1 MRSLHLLLFLFFP
14 LLCLADESCMQLKQT
29 LGLSSSNPPENIL
42 ECLKTEE
49 GGKVE
54 IPSNCSCAE
63 GFQKCGLSLLI
74 AESLINL
81 NGTQNETRTVGG
93 DVIEVAGM
101 RFSRRLFQ
109 DDDEYEDE
117 SLSDFRIDESHCKF
131 CCRVD
136 QNSTNKED
144 TTNQKT
150 TKDRKLG
157 TALTAGVMLGMI
169 VVVVLIS
176 IAASKFSKC
185 SAKGNTDEVQEPE
198 TKTPTNT
205 G

>member
-1 MRSLHLLLFLFFP
+1 M
-14 LLCLADESCMQLKQT
+14 
-29 LGLSSSNPPENIL
+29 
-42 ECLKTEE
+42 
-49 GGKVE
+49 E
-54 IPSNCSCAE
+54 IPSNCSCNE
-63 GFQKCGLSLLI
+63 GFQKCVLSLLI

-81 NGTQNETRTVGG
+81 DGPQNETRTVGS

-109 DDDEYEDE
+109 DDDEYGDE

-136 QNSTNKED
+136 QNSTD
-144 TTNQKT
+144 QYTTNQKT

-176 IAASKFSKC
+176 IAASKLSKC
-185 SAKGNTDEVQEPE
+185 SAKDNPDEVTK
-198 TKTPTNT
+198 TKTPINT
-205 G
+205 I

>member
-1 MRSLHLLLFLFFP
+1 MRSLHLLLFLLFP
-14 LLCLADESCMQLKQT
+14 LLCLADESCAQLKQT

-54 IPSNCSCAE
+54 IPSNCSCNE
-63 GFQKCGLSLLI
+63 GFQKCVLSLLI

-81 NGTQNETRTVGG
+81 DGPQNETKTVGS

-131 CCRVD
+131 CC
-136 QNSTNKED
+136 
-144 TTNQKT
+144 
-150 TKDRKLG
+150 
-157 TALTAGVMLGMI
+157 
-169 VVVVLIS
+169 
-176 IAASKFSKC
+176 
-185 SAKGNTDEVQEPE
+185 
-198 TKTPTNT
+198 
-205 G
+205 